1 MHQSQIYE
9 NCSIHWQ
16 YIVLLMLKDNLLIL
30 SLQIRVVLVGI
41 STVAADLPIPSC
53 QHLHVPHP
61 AHGEG
66 EGLPEVLERRR
77 ELLDDVEGVAVE
89 EQLLVDLE
97 HGRLLEH
104 PGVVG
109 APEAVVVAGV
119 GVEEDHRVVLAD
131 PLLRAPALELGEEG
145 GVDVGVGL
153 VGAIEVVETVADRP
167 AMRCAHCMCT

>member
-1 MHQSQIYE
+1 MHAY
-9 NCSIHWQ
+9 
-16 YIVLLMLKDNLLIL
+16 
-30 SLQIRVVLVGI
+30 
-41 STVAADLPIPSC
+41 LPLPSG

-77 ELLDDVEGVAVE
+77 ELLDDAEGVAVE

-97 HGRLLEH
+97 HGRLPEH

-109 APEAVVVAGV
+109 APEGVAVAGV
-119 GVEEDHRVVLAD
+119 GVEEDVWVVPAD
-131 PLLRAPALELGEEG
+131 SLLRAPALQLSEEG

-153 VGAIEVVETVADRP
+153 VGTIEVVETVADRP
-167 AMRCAHCMCT
+167 AMCCAHCMCT